1 MSGLMSLDKAVR
13 TLLGSLSKLEETE
26 LVPLIDCV
34 GRVLAE
40 DLIAPINVPPHTN
53 SAMDGYALRSSDLEP
68 APTMLNI
75 SQRIIAGSLGTEL
88 LKGEAA
94 RIFTGAPLPDGADCV
109 AMQENCIVNGEKVEV
124 LDKLNC
130 GDNLRFAGEDIKI
143 GSTLLES
150 GVRLAPQDIGL
161 AASAGLA
168 RLSVKRRL
176 RVALISTGNE
186 LVQPGEQLLPG
197 QIYNSN
203 LYSLSAL
210 LKGMSCEIVYSG
222 IVRDD
227 FEETRKLLLETALE
241 ADCIITTGGVSVGEE
256 DHVKAAIEANGYLDL
271 WKLAIKPGK
280 PFASGKIKGTQV
292 FGNSSFRFS
301 VVIQKEAL
309 VVLAISLYFSLKA
322 S

>member
-13 TLLGSLSKLEETE
+13 TLLESLSKLEETE
-26 LVPLIDCV
+26 SVPLIDCV
-34 GRVLAE
+34 GRVLTE

-150 GVRLAPQDIGL
+150 GVRLTPQDIGL
-161 AASAGLA
+161 AASVGLA

-186 LVQPGEQLLPG
+186 LIQPGEQLLPG
-197 QIYNSN
+197 QISNSN

-210 LKGMSCEIVYSG
+210 LKGMSCDIAVSYSHL
-222 IVRDD
+222 RAN
-227 FEETRKLLLETALE
+227 ETRAE
-241 ADCIITTGGVSVGEE
+241 
-256 DHVKAAIEANGYLDL
+256 
-271 WKLAIKPGK
+271 
-280 PFASGKIKGTQV
+280 
-292 FGNSSFRFS
+292 
-301 VVIQKEAL
+301 L
-309 VVLAISLYFSLKA
+309 V
-322 S
+322 